1 MKSLIVKL
9 IIGAQLLLGWSNF
22 MAAQC
27 PKEIICHPAYG
38 LGLKYDPIPPNFDG
52 RNTYLDFG
60 AGDSRNGYYSGG
72 RHIGFPLNPSL
83 DNIIFF
89 DVRCTGDLSNL
100 KIRFNDA
107 NHTYCTNT
115 TATACSDYV
124 RTFDYTQLDPIF
136 APYNN
141 QTCMPWLGDC
151 GLNGTLYRSD
161 RVSIGAR
168 YVPRGYLLA
177 VGGQILTEQYKVQ
190 KCGSIWCDYV
200 FEDTYPLMP
209 LSEVKAF
216 IDKNGHLPKTKSAA
230 QIQKEGGVEVG
241 ETLLMQ
247 QEKIEEI
254 FLHLID
260 LEKQLQTTINNQ

>member
-38 LGLKYDPIPPNFDG
+38 LGLKYDLLPPNFDT
-52 RNTYLDFG
+52 RNAYLDFG
-60 AGDSRNGYYSGG
+60 GGDNRNGYYSGESY
-72 RHIGFPLNPSL
+72 IEVPPNPDL
-83 DNIIFF
+83 DNIVFF
-89 DVRCTGDLSNL
+89 NVPCTGDLGNL

-107 NHTYCTNT
+107 NHTYCTN
-115 TATACSDYV
+115 ATVCSEHV
-124 RTFDYTQLDPIF
+124 RTFDYAHHLDPIF
-136 APYNN
+136 KPYMSNN
-141 QTCMPWLGDC
+141 NCTPWLGDC
-151 GLNGTLYRSD
+151 GLNGTVYRSG
-161 RVSIGAR
+161 RVSIGTEKFTK
-168 YVPRGYLLA
+168 GYLLSVA
-177 VGGQILTEQYKVQ
+177 GQILTEQYKVQ
-190 KCGSIWCDYV
+190 KCGRIWCDYV

-216 IDKNGHLPKTKSAA
+216 IDKNGHLPKTKPAS

-260 LEKQLQTTINNQ
+260 LEKQLQVTINKQ

>member
-38 LGLKYDPIPPNFDG
+38 LGLKYDLLPPNFDP
-52 RNTYLDFG
+52 RNAYLDFG
-60 AGDSRNGYYSGG
+60 VGDSRNGYYSGESN
-72 RHIGFPLNPSL
+72 IEVPPNPALN
-83 DNIIFF
+83 NIIFF
-89 DVRCTGDLSNL
+89 NVRCTGSLSNL

-115 TATACSDYV
+115 TACSDYV

-136 APYNN
+136 KPYAN

-151 GLNGTLYRSD
+151 GLDGTLYRSG
-161 RVSIGAR
+161 RVSIGTK
-168 YVPRGYLLA
+168 VFTKGYLLSVA
-177 VGGQILTEQYKVQ
+177 GQILTEQYKVQ
-190 KCGSIWCDYV
+190 KCGSVWCDYV
-200 FEDTYPLMP
+200 FEDTYKLMP
-209 LSEVKAF
+209 LSEIKAF
-216 IDKNGHLPKTKSAA
+216 IDKNGHLPKTKPAA

-254 FLHLID
+254 FLYLID
-260 LEKQLQTTINNQ
+260 LEKQLQTVVNNQ